1 MSFINPLNVLLAAL
15 VGAGVFALTVALLSQ
30 RPVNLSE
37 TEKLFGAG
45 SVDLPWHVR
54 LQRQL
59 DLAGIDLTV
68 ATFLPMLLMLSLLA
82 GLAAYLVSGAWL
94 AGVLGLV
101 LGALGYWLYLSQK
114 ADRALETYEEE
125 LPQVLAR
132 LVAGARLGNSLP
144 VAAEHVAQ
152 FGPPLCRA
160 DWAYIAA
167 QLRANAPAEQVFK
180 VIGLRRGSQLLN
192 SILEL
197 LLLQQARRTPLSE
210 ALPLIQASLEDR
222 VRTIRRARTQMK
234 GPIRELW
241 IVCSAPFAAVLV
253 LRLMSP
259 EFTAIYSTPLG
270 QVLLLIG
277 WGMALVALA
286 LAHRSFSQA
295 LRRETDFSGGLKPAP
310 RPTLPPKA
318 PPGGH
323 AGGGPSH
330 RAPVS
335 LAGLTGQAQAEAIR
349 EGSAPHA

>member
-1 MSFINPLNVLLAAL
+1 MSLINPLNVLLAAL

-30 RPVNLSE
+30 RPVHLSE

-45 SVDLPWHVR
+45 AVDLPWQVR

-82 GLAAYLVSGAWL
+82 GLAAYLASGAWL

-101 LGALGYWLYLSQK
+101 LGGLGYWLYLSQK

-132 LVAGARLGNSLP
+132 LVAGARLGSSLA
-144 VAAEHVAQ
+144 VAAEHVAE
-152 FGPPLCRA
+152 FGPTLCRA

-180 VIGLRRGSQLLN
+180 VISLRRGSQLLN
-192 SILEL
+192 NILEL
-197 LLLQQARRTPLSE
+197 LLLQQTQRTPLIE
-210 ALPLIQASLEDR
+210 ALPLVQASLEDR
-222 VRTIRRARTQMK
+222 VRTIRRARAKMK
-234 GPIRELW
+234 GPIQELW

-277 WGMALVALA
+277 WGMALVAFA

-310 RPTLPPKA
+310 RPKA
-318 PPGGH
+318 PPAGH
-323 AGGGPSH
+323 APGGP
-330 RAPVS
+330 RPGAPVS
-335 LAGLTGQAQAEAIR
+335 LAALTDQAKATPIHQ
-349 EGSAPHA
+349 GSAPHA

>member
-45 SVDLPWHVR
+45 MIDAPWHVR

-59 DLAGIDLTV
+59 DLARIDLTV
-68 ATFLPMLLMLSLLA
+68 ATFLPMLVMLSLLG
-82 GLAAYLVSGAWL
+82 GLAAFLVSGAWL
-94 AGVLGLV
+94 AGVLGTV
-101 LGALGYWLYLSQK
+101 LGGSGYWLYLSQK
-114 ADRALETYEEE
+114 ADQALETYDEE

-152 FGPPLCRA
+152 FGPLLCRE

-192 SILEL
+192 NILEL
-197 LLLQQARRTPLSE
+197 LLLQQERRTPLSQ
-210 ALPLIQASLEDR
+210 ALPLIQESLEDR
-222 VRTIRRARTQMK
+222 VRTIRRARTKMK

-241 IVCSAPFAAVLV
+241 IVCATPFAAVLV

-270 QVLLLIG
+270 QVLLLTS
-277 WGMALVALA
+277 WGMALAAFV

-310 RPTLPPKA
+310 RPKLPPT
-318 PPGGH
+318 GH
-323 AGGGPSH
+323 AAGGPSR

-335 LAGLTGQAQAEAIR
+335 LAELTEQAKADPIH